1 MRRSYFK
8 AFFFLGCDRAKDI
21 GALDGPVA
29 VLHMLGQSRMRP
41 FSFFRRRHVL
51 FVTDVEAAGCLADVR
66 LAAFGAIIFVDALFV
81 EGIRFGFV
89 S

>member
-1 MRRSYFK
+1 
-8 AFFFLGCDRAKDI
+8 
-21 GALDGPVA
+21 
-29 VLHMLGQSRMRP
+29 MRP

-66 LAAFGAIIFVDALFV
+66 LVAFGAIIFVDALFV